1 MKLPLGKAALLATAA
16 FTVAAMLAPISASAQ
31 EVRNLD
37 NARSDVQIFD
47 GTVGAEP
54 VRYRVTMERGSFL
67 QVDVRP
73 TEGSLLDPVLTI
85 TDVRTGE
92 VLAEDDDS
100 GGNLASSARV
110 RSDVRRQVELS
121 ITSFAFYSGEES
133 GGPFELQL
141 RRGEF
146 TVPRTEPIAFGGSA
160 SGRVSTGAPRYYTV
174 TGAAGQ
180 LLEVALLAEDES
192 IDPLLSLYD
201 GTDIEGDILAS
212 DDDGGEGLNSLLRYT
227 LPKAGTYTIAAGAYG
242 ESSGSYTLRVAAQ
255 RGPVEPAGLTSLG
268 LAQSVSGYLAAP
280 SYPEYPE
287 YAVDA
292 AAEAVAGLGLS
303 QTAPSGNMY
312 QLSASAISAI
322 RAGAGEVTVD
332 MTHPKDDDST
342 FPSGVDPYLELG
354 FETPLGFAS
363 MMTND
368 DGGEEG
374 LNSRIAVDLTA
385 LAADGDWLE
394 RLRIRA
400 SSIGGG
406 GAYDIQ
412 ISEGLLP
419 VREPYAYD
427 EAAEAVEAVTEVV
440 PYSD

>member
-47 GTVGAEP
+47 GTVGTEP

-160 SGRVSTGAPRYYTV
+160 SGRVSTGVPRYYTV

-180 LLEVALLAEDES
+180 LLEVALLAQDDS

-201 GTDIEGDILAS
+201 GTNVEGEVLAS
-212 DDDGGEGLNSLLRYT
+212 DDDGGEGLNSLLRFV
-227 LPKAGTYTIAAGAYG
+227 LPKAGTYTIAVGGYG
-242 ESSGSYTLRVAAQ
+242 DSSGSYTLHVAAPHA
-255 RGPVEPAGLTSLG
+255 RVEQAALTPLG
-268 LAQSVSGYLAAP
+268 LGAAMSGYVSAP
-280 SYPEYPE
+280 DYSDYSEAPPEF
-287 YAVDA
+287 
-292 AAEAVAGLGLS
+292 AG
-303 QTAPSGNMY
+303 NVY

-332 MTHPKDDDST
+332 MTHPLVDDST

-374 LNSRIAVDLTA
+374 LNSRIAVDLSE
-385 LAADGDWLE
+385 LSGDWLE

-400 SSIGGG
+400 STIGGG
-406 GAYDIQ
+406 GAYDIR

-427 EAAEAVEAVTEVV
+427 EAAEAVEAVTEAV